1 MIGYGHP
8 IDQNINI
15 IYIFGMNAIKQMKA
29 TLGMRQLEI
38 AERLGYHPQYI
49 SNLARGRMPITPQF
63 VARVEQEFGQA
74 AAALFLPHVGT
85 IMPTKSTSLPAQ

>member
-1 MIGYGHP
+1 
-8 IDQNINI
+8 
-15 IYIFGMNAIKQMKA
+15 MNAIKQLSK

-38 AERLGYHPQYI
+38 ATRLGYHPQYI

-74 AAALFLPHVGT
+74 AAALFFAHLGSTLPT
-85 IMPTKSTSLPAQ
+85 ISTSLPAQ